1 MSFNKF
7 EIKSF
12 SSNKNTLLKTQ
23 LNEIWKQFM
32 ISFGYQKYYNLK
44 EINQK
49 QDSSIYNSTN
59 NIFRNNTS
67 CLSSTKSLFQ
77 FLSQNSIIIPENN
90 NYNFLI
96 SSNKKGL
103 YILSEPKTWIM
114 YIIYIDQKMDNSE
127 DKIPIIMNL
136 FKEAINNNCD
146 IISLFEFFLIYL
158 SKIEN
163 FDFFINSNKIMEI
176 IPKEFIFLYYKK
188 KSILKS
194 IFCKDDFNYLGA
206 TNEYAYTQSTI
217 FSTDKPIDNN
227 NNEFIF
233 NNNKKNE
240 EFKEFK
246 LNEEKNIFKN
256 NNICLDINNI
266 IIICKDYLNKGFFT
280 IFQKKKNNKENEEEI
295 LTNPFTKNE
304 FDEEEDDFYLMPL
317 LKEYNNYDQKM
328 EANQTLNL
336 INKSIYKNYTYC
348 PYDQNIIDK
357 L

>member
-90 NYNFLI
+90 NYKFLI

-206 TNEYAYTQSTI
+206 TNEYAYTKSTI
-217 FSTDKPIDNN
+217 FSTDKPINN
-227 NNEFIF
+227 NDEFIF
-233 NNNKKNE
+233 HNNEKKE

-246 LNEEKNIFKN
+246 LNEEKNNFKN

-266 IIICKDYLNKGFFT
+266 IIICKDYLNKGFFA
-280 IFQKKKNNKENEEEI
+280 IFQEKKNNKENEEEI